1 MVRFFKSVLF
11 VCISV
16 GAMASSH
23 DMTAD
28 RVDYIQRTLLRQR
41 ATLDEACGKEIVI
54 LMGNTGSGKSTLAN
68 LLAEIPLHVDSSGR
82 IVTTTTDGFT
92 VAPGTHSAT
101 KHPAFLG
108 SRAGMIWDCPGF
120 NDTEGAVDDA
130 LTAALIREL
139 LTA

>member
-1 MVRFFKSVLF
+1 MVHFFKNILF
-11 VCISV
+11 ICFSF

-23 DMTAD
+23 DMTGE
-28 RVDYIQRTLLRQR
+28 RVDHIQKTLLRQLS
-41 ATLDEACGKEIVI
+41 TLEEACGKEIVV

-68 LLAEIPLHVDSSGR
+68 LLADVPLEIDSSGR
-82 IVTTTTDGFT
+82 IVTITGGFA

-108 SRAGMIWDCPGF
+108 SRVGMIWDCPGF